1 VRQTDLPV
9 RPGLRLRF
17 GLRLLARIATIAA
30 LSAAA
35 LLATAFSWT
44 AATPLYSAAAT
55 RTCLE
60 NRPGSIAGLP
70 PANPPVPPAHFV
82 YSFPRDHMPS
92 HARGELGIWYGKG
105 AAGYEGIRIS
115 FFKNVRD
122 ARASGKSLVRLYG
135 GKLLGNVAVSW
146 DQSTVPKPSLQQI
159 VLGCLRAKATP
170 VPRHPTPRA
179 SLATFAGSWG
189 GHTRGLSI
197 TPDGRGAETT
207 DDGCCTRVY
216 EMSYEILSVRG
227 TVTHATAAFRVTSYT
242 RSAPEAP
249 AVQVGQTGSLVLRN
263 GIVTNTLTKVYFC
276 STPAWGATG
285 ACGA

>member
-1 VRQTDLPV
+1 MA
-9 RPGLRLRF
+9 GSRF
-17 GLRLLARIATIAA
+17 VAIVA
-30 LSAAA
+30 LSGVS
-35 LLATAFSWT
+35 LLATSFSG
-44 AATPLYSAAAT
+44 AAAPPMYSVGAT

-60 NRPGSIAGLP
+60 NRPDSIAGLP
-70 PANPPVPPAHFV
+70 PANPPVPPALFV
-82 YSFPRDHMPS
+82 YSFPRDRMPS
-92 HARGELGIWYGKG
+92 RARGQLGIWYGKE
-105 AAGYEGIRIS
+105 AAGYEGIRLS
-115 FFKNVRD
+115 FFENMRD
-122 ARASGKSLVRLYG
+122 ARASRKSLVFLYG
-135 GKLLGNVAVSW
+135 GKLIRNVVVSW
-146 DQSTVPKPSLQQI
+146 DQSTVPKRGLQQI

-170 VPRHPTPRA
+170 VPRRATPQA

-197 TPDGRGAETT
+197 TADGRGAETT

-216 EMSYEILSVRG
+216 QMSYQILSVSG
-227 TVTHATAAFRVTSYT
+227 TVTRATATYRVTSYS

-249 AVQVGQTGSLVLRN
+249 AVQVGQAGSLVLKN

>member
-1 VRQTDLPV
+1 VA
-9 RPGLRLRF
+9 GSRF
-17 GLRLLARIATIAA
+17 VAIVALGGAA
-30 LSAAA
+30 LV
-35 LLATAFSWT
+35 ATAISG
-44 AATPLYSAAAT
+44 AAPPMYSVGAT

-60 NRPGSIAGLP
+60 NRPDSIAGLP
-70 PANPPVPPAHFV
+70 PANPPVPPALFV
-82 YSFPRDHMPS
+82 YSFPRDRMPS
-92 HARGELGIWYGKG
+92 RARGQLGIWYGKE
-105 AAGYEGIRIS
+105 AAGYEGIRLS
-115 FFKNVRD
+115 FFENMRD
-122 ARASGKSLVRLYG
+122 ARASRKSLVFLYG
-135 GKLLGNVAVSW
+135 GKLIRNVVVSW
-146 DQSTVPKPSLQQI
+146 DQSTVPKRGLQQI

-170 VPRHPTPRA
+170 VPRRATPQA

-197 TPDGRGAETT
+197 TGDGRGAETT

-216 EMSYEILSVRG
+216 QMSYQILSVSG
-227 TVTHATAAFRVTSYT
+227 TVTRATATYRVTSYS

-249 AVQVGQTGSLVLRN
+249 AVQVGQAGSLVLKN